1 MVFKKLSFY
10 GDSLMIPRPGWVTPE
25 ERHPR
30 LLELWLRQK
39 APDIGWEVLQRA
51 RGSHTITEIVRWTAC
66 DEGYYAEVEG
76 GIAVIHAGIVDGAP
90 RPINSRMREMV
101 GRLPGALK
109 KMAISFLHHQRSRIL
124 RANMGSV
131 ITPLNRFQKS
141 VRTILGRVTK
151 THDHVFVITIC
162 PTNAVTE
169 IRSPGLTRN
178 IIAYNDVWVRS
189 VAEQDANIQIID
201 AHAFISAQP
210 DIDLWVIKEDG
221 HHITAA
227 THSWIAQEIIRLLE
241 QRWQRGGSP
250 PP

>member
-1 MVFKKLSFY
+1 
-10 GDSLMIPRPGWVTPE
+10 MIPRPGWVTPE

-51 RGSHTITEIVRWTAC
+51 RGSHTIAEIVRWTAC

-90 RPINSRMREMV
+90 RPINSRIRELV
-101 GRLPGALK
+101 GKLPEALK
-109 KMAISFLHHQRSRIL
+109 KMAINFLHQQRSRIL

-131 ITPLNRFQKS
+131 VTPLNRFHKS
-141 VRTILGRVTK
+141 VRTILGRVSK

-162 PTNAVTE
+162 PTNAATE
-169 IRSPGLTRN
+169 SHSPGLTRN
-178 IIAYNDVWVRS
+178 IIAYNEVWSRS
-189 VAEQDANIQIID
+189 VADHAANIQIID

-210 DIDLWVIKEDG
+210 DVDRWVIKEDG

-227 THSWIAQEIIRLLE
+227 THRWIADEIIGALKQHWRPDA
-241 QRWQRGGSP
+241 SP